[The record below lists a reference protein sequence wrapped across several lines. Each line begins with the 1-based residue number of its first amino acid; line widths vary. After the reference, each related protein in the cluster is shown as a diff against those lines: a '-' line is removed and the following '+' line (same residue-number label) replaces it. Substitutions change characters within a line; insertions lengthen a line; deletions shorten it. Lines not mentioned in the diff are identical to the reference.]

1 MQKTPYKIER
11 PEDLTTCK
19 VKAEEQEISICLGK
33 GDSKV
38 NIFVSE
44 GTWITKIKKLWAKTK
59 NLNSWEV
66 YATKDKEGNITGYLI
81 EAPKKV
87 LCLRTGDGRKKN
99 FTEEQKEN
107 FVKNTQRG
115 RKKKTQN

>member
-59 NLNSWEV
+59 NLDSWEV

-87 LCLRTGDGRKKN
+87 LCLRTGDKIEKN
-99 FTEEQKEN
+99 FTKEQKEN
-107 FVKNTQRG
+107 FVKSTQRG
-115 RKKKTQN
+115 RKKKD